1 MTPDYFTSKW
11 FMTVFSCFLPY
22 VLIEQIFDMFLLE
35 GWRAVFRIGV
45 ALLKVLEPELL
56 KMDMV
61 EMCQYFRDTVRS
73 ERVTDEF
80 QLFSAA
86 ACVRVNNILV
96 NILVPLLGYSFIPY
110 LVSTKRSF
118 LTLLSNFA
126 LPSFY
131 RSTTKSLKN

>member
-110 LVSTKRSF
+110 LVSTKRAF
-118 LTLLSNFA
+118 LTLLSNSS
-126 LPSFY
+126 LPP
-131 RSTTKSLKN
+131 STDPQQRA

>member
-118 LTLLSNFA
+118 LTLLSNSS
-126 LPSFY
+126 LPP
-131 RSTTKSLKN
+131 STDPQQRA

>member
-56 KMDMV
+56 KMDNRIIVTFTFKKFKSML
-61 EMCQYFRDTVRS
+61 FARFAVRPS
-73 ERVTDEF
+73 NWDE
-80 QLFSAA
+80 S
-86 ACVRVNNILV
+86 
-96 NILVPLLGYSFIPY
+96 
-110 LVSTKRSF
+110 
-118 LTLLSNFA
+118 
-126 LPSFY
+126 
-131 RSTTKSLKN
+131 